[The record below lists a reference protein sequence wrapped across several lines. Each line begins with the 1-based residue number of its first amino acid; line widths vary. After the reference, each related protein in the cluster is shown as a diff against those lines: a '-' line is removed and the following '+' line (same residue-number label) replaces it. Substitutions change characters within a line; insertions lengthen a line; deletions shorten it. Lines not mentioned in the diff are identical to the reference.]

1 MYYVENGPID
11 LPRGGVMY
19 RGNNIVRGEMLT
31 MDLESGV
38 SRVSGGSTRVQ
49 GLFVPEDRGE

>member
-1 MYYVENGPID
+1 MI
-11 LPRGGVMY
+11 LS
-19 RGNNIVRGEMLT
+19 RGNNIVQGETLT

-49 GLFVPEDRGE
+49 GLFVPEEEEE